1 MWSATAIITLIFY
14 FILSAFHTEK
24 YNTEHDIRNEQ
35 VFLPIYLTF
44 RRNPFYAIGYAANDI
59 VLIVLWILA
68 TIENT
73 SYLSVVV
80 VRHLLCKR
88 YIRFYKL
95 AENGEKTSGKRI
107 KALSYFL

>member
-1 MWSATAIITLIFY
+1 MDRHGNHNADFLLHFKRVS
-14 FILSAFHTEK
+14 HEK
-24 YNTEHDIRNEQ
+24 YNTEHDIRNDKFSCRISDFQ
-35 VFLPIYLTF
+35 KK
-44 RRNPFYAIGYAANDI
+44 PFYAIGYAANDI

-80 VRHLLCKR
+80 CFVTFLCKR

-95 AENGEKTSGKRI
+95 AENGEKTKR
-107 KALSYFL
+107 KTE